1 MKKLS
6 LMWLVLMLAVSV
18 YAEKKEIHI
27 LAANDMHAQIEV
39 FPQFAA
45 LADSL
50 RTIDP
55 SLLIFSAGD
64 NRTGNPINDKYILP
78 AYPMVALMNQVG
90 FNGSALG
97 NHEFDVHSLKRLI
110 GLSNFRYICAN
121 AFPSDSSGIKLVP
134 YQVFDVEGLRVGV
147 IGAIQLSPNGIPS
160 THPDNLEGLSF
171 KPAEEIMPQ
180 YEWLSKQCDATILLS
195 HLGYPDDIKIAEKF
209 PWLDLIIGG
218 HTHTQLKGDEV
229 KNGVLITQNR
239 NKLHRVTYIT
249 LTVEDGKVVDKKAE
263 YIDVR
268 KYPKTVKV
276 VEEMIRF
283 YNDNPTLRKVL
294 AIADTPFENKE
305 ELGCMICDAFM
316 AETESEIAIENPGG
330 VRIETLPQG
339 DITVRDVQRIL
350 SGEATNWNQI
360 VPGSKRGN
368 IEVVFDNKRSATV
381 QYCVDSILGG
391 KDMVSPNI
399 VAAKNSQGVIDYVEK
414 SPNAIGVIGSNWV
427 MDHRDTRHLTFK
439 MNIQVMSV
447 TNADKATPYNS
458 YKPFQYYLLD
468 GTYPFVRTIY
478 AILAGAG
485 YQLSRGFAEYCASD
499 KGQLIVMRSGLL
511 PYRADINL
519 KEVNAK

>member
-1 MKKLS
+1 MT
-6 LMWLVLMLAVSV
+6 WLALMLAIIVN
-18 YAEKKEIHI
+18 AEKREIHI

-39 FPQFAA
+39 FPQLAA

-90 FNGSALG
+90 FNASTLG

-134 YQVFDVEGLRVGV
+134 TQVFDVEGLKVGV
-147 IGAIQLSPNGIPS
+147 IGCIQLSPAGIPS
-160 THPDNLEGLSF
+160 THPDNLEGITF
-171 KPAEEIMPQ
+171 KPAEEIIPQ
-180 YEWLSKQCDATILLS
+180 YESLSKECDVTILLS
-195 HLGYPDDIKIAEKF
+195 HLGYPDDIKMAEKF

-218 HTHTQLKGDEV
+218 HTHTQLTGKEV

-283 YNDNPTLRKVL
+283 YNDNPTLRRVL
-294 AIADTPFENKE
+294 AIADTPFENRE
-305 ELGCMICDAFM
+305 ELGCMMCDAFM

-330 VRIETLPQG
+330 VRLDALPQG
-339 DITVRDVQRIL
+339 DITVRDVL
-350 SGEATNWNQI
+350 EMD
-360 VPGSKRGN
+360 P
-368 IEVVFDNKRSATV
+368 FDNHAVVLELTGEEIAHMMLTYSHNTLHSFPYVGGMQCEITLEKDFPEKIKSIKLLTLDGKKLNMKKKYKVVTNNYVPATSEIPEGSAHTLNLETSDIIM
-381 QYCVDSILGG
+381 QYLEKKGE
-391 KDMVSPNI
+391 VSY
-399 VAAKNSQGVIDYVEK
+399 QGV
-414 SPNAIGVIGSNWV
+414 
-427 MDHRDTRHLTFK
+427 RR
-439 MNIQVMSV
+439 
-447 TNADKATPYNS
+447 
-458 YKPFQYYLLD
+458 
-468 GTYPFVRTIY
+468 
-478 AILAGAG
+478 
-485 YQLSRGFAEYCASD
+485 
-499 KGQLIVMRSGLL
+499 
-511 PYRADINL
+511 L
-519 KEVNAK
+519 KIIRP

>member
-1 MKKLS
+1 MRKFT
-6 LMWLVLMLAVSV
+6 MTWLALMLAIIVN
-18 YAEKKEIHI
+18 AEKREIHI

-39 FPQFAA
+39 FPQLAA

-90 FNGSALG
+90 FNASTLG

-134 YQVFDVEGLRVGV
+134 TQVFDVEGLKVGV
-147 IGAIQLSPNGIPS
+147 IGCIQLSPAGIPS
-160 THPDNLEGLSF
+160 THPDNLDGITF
-171 KPAEEIMPQ
+171 KPAEEIIPQ
-180 YEWLSKQCDATILLS
+180 YESLSKECDVTILLS
-195 HLGYPDDIKIAEKF
+195 HLGYPDDIKMAEKF

-218 HTHTQLKGDEV
+218 HTHTQLTGKEV

-283 YNDNPTLRKVL
+283 YNDNPTLRRVL
-294 AIADTPFENKE
+294 AIADTPFENRE
-305 ELGCMICDAFM
+305 ELGCMMCDAFM

-330 VRIETLPQG
+330 VRLDALPQG
-339 DITVRDVQRIL
+339 DITVRDVL
-350 SGEATNWNQI
+350 EMD
-360 VPGSKRGN
+360 P
-368 IEVVFDNKRSATV
+368 FDNHAVVLELTGEEIAHMMLTYCHNTLHSFPYVGGMQCEITLEKDFPEKIKSIKLLTLNGKKLNMKKKYKVVTNNYVPATSEIPEGSAHTLNLETSDIIMQYLEKKETV
-381 QYCVDSILGG
+381 SY
-391 KDMVSPNI
+391 
-399 VAAKNSQGVIDYVEK
+399 QGVSRLK
-414 SPNAIGVIGSNWV
+414 
-427 MDHRDTRHLTFK
+427 
-439 MNIQVMSV
+439 
-447 TNADKATPYNS
+447 
-458 YKPFQYYLLD
+458 
-468 GTYPFVRTIY
+468 TI
-478 AILAGAG
+478 
-485 YQLSRGFAEYCASD
+485 S
-499 KGQLIVMRSGLL
+499 
-511 PYRADINL
+511 
-519 KEVNAK
+519 AK

>member
-229 KNGVLITQNR
+229 KNGILITQNR

-339 DITVRDVQRIL
+339 DITVRDVLEMDPFDNHAVVLTLTGEEIARMML
-350 SGEATNWNQI
+350 SYCHNTLHSFPYVGGMTCEITLEKDFPEKINSIKLMTLDGKKLNMKKKYKVATNNYIPATSEVPKGVAHTLNMETSDIIMSFLEKKEI
-360 VPGSKRGN
+360 VN
-368 IEVVFDNKRSATV
+368 
-381 QYCVDSILGG
+381 Y
-391 KDMVSPNI
+391 
-399 VAAKNSQGVIDYVEK
+399 QGVK
-414 SPNAIGVIGSNWV
+414 
-427 MDHRDTRHLTFK
+427 RL
-439 MNIQVMSV
+439 
-447 TNADKATPYNS
+447 
-458 YKPFQYYLLD
+458 
-468 GTYPFVRTIY
+468 RT
-478 AILAGAG
+478 
-485 YQLSRGFAEYCASD
+485 
-499 KGQLIVMRSGLL
+499 V
-511 PYRADINL
+511 P
-519 KEVNAK
+519 AK

>member
-134 YQVFDVEGLRVGV
+134 YQVFDVEALRVGV

-339 DITVRDVQRIL
+339 DITVRDVL
-350 SGEATNWNQI
+350 EMD
-360 VPGSKRGN
+360 P
-368 IEVVFDNKRSATV
+368 FDNHAVVLTLTGEEIARMMLSYCHNTLHSFPYVGGMTCEITLEKDFPEKINSIKLMTLDGKKLNMKKKYKVVTNNYIPATSEV
-381 QYCVDSILGG
+381 PKGVAHTLNLETSDIIMSFLE
-391 KDMVSPNI
+391 KKEI
-399 VAAKNSQGVIDYVEK
+399 VNYQGVK
-414 SPNAIGVIGSNWV
+414 
-427 MDHRDTRHLTFK
+427 RL
-439 MNIQVMSV
+439 
-447 TNADKATPYNS
+447 
-458 YKPFQYYLLD
+458 
-468 GTYPFVRTIY
+468 RT
-478 AILAGAG
+478 
-485 YQLSRGFAEYCASD
+485 
-499 KGQLIVMRSGLL
+499 V
-511 PYRADINL
+511 P
-519 KEVNAK
+519 AK

>member
-229 KNGVLITQNR
+229 KNGILITQNR

-339 DITVRDVQRIL
+339 DITVRDVLEMDPFDNHAVVLTLTGEEIARMML
-350 SGEATNWNQI
+350 SYCHNTLHSFPYVGGMTCEITLEKDFPEKINSIKLMTLDGKKLNMKKKYKVATNNYIPATSEVPKGVAHTLNLETSDIIMSFLEKKEI
-360 VPGSKRGN
+360 VN
-368 IEVVFDNKRSATV
+368 
-381 QYCVDSILGG
+381 Y
-391 KDMVSPNI
+391 
-399 VAAKNSQGVIDYVEK
+399 QGV
-414 SPNAIGVIGSNWV
+414 
-427 MDHRDTRHLTFK
+427 RR
-439 MNIQVMSV
+439 
-447 TNADKATPYNS
+447 
-458 YKPFQYYLLD
+458 
-468 GTYPFVRTIY
+468 
-478 AILAGAG
+478 
-485 YQLSRGFAEYCASD
+485 
-499 KGQLIVMRSGLL
+499 
-511 PYRADINL
+511 L
-519 KEVNAK
+519 KTVPAK